1 MSHQS
6 DLFFGDY
13 AFTGSSRLKWKV
25 SFNIKHIEAGDYF
38 ALETLDATKTATPI
52 HNRIMTAAE

>member
-1 MSHQS
+1 MSRQS

-13 AFTGSSRLKWKV
+13 AFTGPSRLKRKV

-38 ALETLDATKTATPI
+38 SLKNLDTRYAATPI
-52 HNRIMTAAE
+52 HKKIMTAAE